1 MDSMSESDTTQPLS
15 EGKVNKQN
23 HSCANRSGLHRYYF
37 GLGAKQNRDPDSRD
51 PTYFQ
56 GKRKSARRDS
66 NPRPPP
72 WQGGAPPLSH
82 SRLMILPPSISDE
95 IHSITSLYENQ
106 VLSAKFLR
114 DFQIFRE
121 NAFECIRKF

>member
-51 PTYFQ
+51 PMYFQ
-56 GKRKSARRDS
+56 GKRKSARWDS
-66 NPRPPP
+66 NHAKLQKPNKIKEECTPSMVCIPF
-72 WQGGAPPLSH
+72 AYVILLFFTFPLTCV
-82 SRLMILPPSISDE
+82 I
-95 IHSITSLYENQ
+95 
-106 VLSAKFLR
+106 
-114 DFQIFRE
+114 IF
-121 NAFECIRKF
+121 